1 MCVCVCHVCS
11 VYLTFIINMF
21 TCLTPLP
28 CNNLLPAHS
37 EQWPKQT
44 QSHSVSLLNTNV
56 TSGLYQEEK
65 NIILPFQYPP
75 AQIHKP
81 LLW

>member
-1 MCVCVCHVCS
+1 M
-11 VYLTFIINMF
+11 TFITNMF

-37 EQWPKQT
+37 EQSPEQT
-44 QSHSVSLLNTNV
+44 HKHLVSLLNTNV
-56 TSGLYQEEK
+56 TSALYQEEK

-75 AQIHKP
+75 AQIHKS